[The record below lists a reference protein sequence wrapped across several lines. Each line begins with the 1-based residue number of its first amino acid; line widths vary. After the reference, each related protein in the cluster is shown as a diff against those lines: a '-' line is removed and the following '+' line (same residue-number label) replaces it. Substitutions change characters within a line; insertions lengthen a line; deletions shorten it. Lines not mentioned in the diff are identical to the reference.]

1 MSRFKILTLAAL
13 VATLAGTAYWY
24 RSSNDNATKAGSA
37 KPSGPVPVTVAQAKA
52 GEMPVLLDV
61 VGRAEAYEGV
71 TMKSRVD
78 GQVAAVAY
86 TEGQHVKTG
95 DVLVRL
101 DPGDFNAKA
110 LQAEANLA
118 KDEAQLA
125 KAKADTER
133 YVSLKAKGFVSDEK
147 VNEIRTAEAAAA
159 ATVKADQAALE
170 LARLQLSYTTIRAP
184 FAGVVGA
191 RLVFPGSAVKVNDT
205 ALVVVNRIRPLYV
218 TFSVPEKHLPRLRAA
233 MANGPMKVQITIPG
247 NKDKPLEGN
256 ARFIDNAVDATTG
269 TIQMKAVV
277 ENTDEHL
284 TPGQFLNVSMV
295 LDKLTDT
302 VLVPNEAVQQGAE
315 GHMLYAVKA
324 DQTVEPRKIKV
335 LASYRGFSAIG
346 AGVAPGETVVTDG
359 QLRLSPGAHIKLK
372 GEAKGGAKAE
382 GPAPAT
388 PAGGPGATAAAAPL
402 APSAAAVATPQAP
415 ANPAPPS
422 GVAAPTA
429 PASAPAAR

>member
-24 RSSNDNATKAGSA
+24 RSTNDTAKAGGA
-37 KPSGPVPVTVAQAKA
+37 KVTPPVPVTVAQAKV

-78 GQVAAVAY
+78 GQVASVAY
-86 TEGQHVKTG
+86 TEGQHVKAG
-95 DVLVRL
+95 EVLVRL

-118 KDEAQLA
+118 KDQAQLA

-133 YVSLKAKGFVSDEK
+133 YIALKAKGFVSDEK
-147 VNEIRTAEAAAA
+147 VNEVRTAETAAA
-159 ATVKADQAALE
+159 ATVKADQAALD

-205 ALVVVNRIRPLYV
+205 ALVVVNRVRPLYV

-233 MANGPMKVQITIPG
+233 MAAGPMKVLVTTPG
-247 NKDKPLEGN
+247 SKDKPFEGK

-284 TPGQFLNVSMV
+284 TPGQFLNVSMT
-295 LDKLTDT
+295 LDKLHDAI
-302 VLVPNEAVQQGAE
+302 LVPNEAVQQGAE
-315 GHMLYAVKA
+315 GNMLYAVTA
-324 DQTVEPRKIKV
+324 EQTVELRKITV
-335 LASYRGFSAIG
+335 QATYRGLSAIG
-346 AGVAPGETVVTDG
+346 SGLAAGETVITDG
-359 QLRLSPGAHIKLK
+359 QLRLTPGAKIKVK
-372 GEAKGGAKAE
+372 GEAKEGAK
-382 GPAPAT
+382 
-388 PAGGPGATAAAAPL
+388 
-402 APSAAAVATPQAP
+402 
-415 ANPAPPS
+415 
-422 GVAAPTA
+422 PTA
-429 PASAPAAR
+429 PAAAAGHGASAPAPAQAPAPSASSATAAPSAPAAASPATPTPAAPAPTAAPAAR

>member
-1 MSRFKILTLAAL
+1 MSRFKILTLATL

-24 RSSNDNATKAGSA
+24 RSSNDNAAKAGSA

-78 GQVAAVAY
+78 GQVATVAY

-372 GEAKGGAKAE
+372 GGAKAE
-382 GPAPAT
+382 GPAPGT
-388 PAGGPGATAAAAPL
+388 PTAGPGATAAAAPAAPQ
-402 APSAAAVATPQAP
+402 APSTPAIATTPAP
-415 ANPAPPS
+415 ANPAPS
-422 GVAAPTA
+422 IGAAAPTA